1 MDATRLIRLLDL
13 TPHPIEGGY
22 FRETYR
28 SDETIDSQSLP
39 VRYGGKRNCATAIY
53 YLLTPETYS
62 RIHRISSDEVF
73 HFYLGDSVQMIQ
85 LLAAGEARMITLG
98 PDIEAGQVLQAVV
111 PRGVWQGACLIPG
124 GRFALLGCTVAP
136 GFDYAD
142 YEEGQA
148 DQLLEQY
155 GQHHDLIRRLTK

>member
-1 MDATRLIRLLDL
+1 MDATTLIRLLDL

-28 SDETIDSQSLP
+28 SNETIDSQSLP
-39 VRYGGKRNCATAIY
+39 ARYGGKRNFATAIY
-53 YLLTPETYS
+53 YLLTPETAS

-73 HFYLGDSVQMIQ
+73 HFYLGDPVQMIQ
-85 LLAAGEARMITLG
+85 LLAGGEARLIALG
-98 PDIEAGQVLQAVV
+98 PDIEAGHVSQAVV
-111 PRGVWQGACLIPG
+111 PHGVWQGACLIPG

-148 DQLLEQY
+148 DQLLAQY
-155 GQHHDLIRRLTK
+155 GHYHDLIRRLTK